1 MRFLVKATV
10 PIDAGNRA
18 IKEGTLST
26 TIRRVMD
33 ELKPE
38 AAYFFEED
46 GRRTSL
52 FVLNLEKASDIPRTV
67 EPFFLG
73 VNAEVWLHPVM
84 TAEDLAAAGLE
95 ELAKK
100 WG

>member
-10 PIDAGNRA
+10 PIEAGNKA
-18 IKEGTLST
+18 IKEGTLSN
-26 TIRRVMD
+26 TIRRVME

-46 GRRTSL
+46 GHRTSL
-52 FVLNLEKASDIPRTV
+52 FVLNLEKASDIPRIA

-73 VNAEVWLHPVM
+73 ANAEVRLHPVM